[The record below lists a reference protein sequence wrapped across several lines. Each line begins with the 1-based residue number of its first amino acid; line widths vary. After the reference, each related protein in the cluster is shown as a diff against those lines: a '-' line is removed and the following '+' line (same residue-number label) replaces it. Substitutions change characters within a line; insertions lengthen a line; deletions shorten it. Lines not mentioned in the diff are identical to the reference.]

1 MQLPPYRGGRGERL
15 LFPMLHTI
23 ALTMLPG
30 LTPSQLLQLL
40 RHSDSAEAVLMHP
53 DTELSDLNDSQRA
66 HIVKTICDGRE
77 KALQE
82 AVKELKFCTDHMIQV
97 LPYNH
102 PDYPHRLRECPD
114 APAIL
119 YYRGTAPLNAQHI
132 VAVVGTRKITEYGKQ
147 MCARLTEELQLLL
160 PDCLV
165 VSGLAYGVD
174 IHTHRGCMKQGLT
187 TVGVM
192 AHGLDQIYP
201 AVHRND
207 ASRMVNHGGI
217 LTEYPRGTRPLQGN
231 FLRRNRIV
239 AGMSDCT
246 IVVESAAHGGSLVT
260 ARIAL
265 SYGRTVF
272 AVPGRVNDPYSAG
285 CNNLLRSMK
294 ATAVTCGE
302 DIARDMGWWEQTTA
316 YLNTPHELTMF
327 GPQDFAQPCALP
339 QEQQQILQAL
349 QGTDGLRPAQIAER
363 TGLTSTDVAT
373 LLFEME
379 MTELVKVIP
388 GNMYVPAR

>member
-1 MQLPPYRGGRGERL
+1 MI
-15 LFPMLHTI
+15 HAI

-30 LTPSQLLQLL
+30 LTPNQVLELL
-40 RHSDSAEAVLMHP
+40 RHYDCAEDVLMRP
-53 DTELSDLNDSQRA
+53 DETLTGLNDSQRA
-66 HIVKTICDGRE
+66 YIVKTIGDGRE
-77 KALQE
+77 QALQE
-82 AVKELKFCTDHMIQV
+82 AAKELKFCTDHKIQV
-97 LPYNH
+97 LPYHH

-119 YYRGTAPLNAQHI
+119 YYRGTASLNAQHVI
-132 VAVVGTRKITEYGKQ
+132 AIVGTRQITEYGKQ
-147 MCARLTEELQLLL
+147 MCERLTEELHQLL

-174 IHTHRGCMKQGLT
+174 IHAHRGCQKYGLA

-207 ASRMVNHGGI
+207 ASRMVEHGGI

-246 IVVESAAHGGSLVT
+246 VVVESASHGGSLVT

-285 CNNLLRSMK
+285 CNNLLRKMR
-294 ATAVTCGE
+294 ATAITSGE
-302 DIARDMGWWEQTTA
+302 DIVRDMGWWEQTVA
-316 YLNTPHELTMF
+316 YQQKTHELNLF
-327 GPQDFAQPCALP
+327 DKQELAQPYGALP
-339 QEQQQILQAL
+339 IEQQQILQAL
-349 QGTDGLRPAQIAER
+349 QGSDGLRPAQIAER
-363 TGLTSTDVAT
+363 SGLTAADVAT
-373 LLFEME
+373 ILFEME
-379 MTELVKVIP
+379 MIDLVKVIP